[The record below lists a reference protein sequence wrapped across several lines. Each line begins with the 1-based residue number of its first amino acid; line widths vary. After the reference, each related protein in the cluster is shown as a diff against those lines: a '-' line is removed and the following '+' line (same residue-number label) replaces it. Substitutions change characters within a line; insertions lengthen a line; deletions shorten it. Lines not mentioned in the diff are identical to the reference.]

1 MSIMANNS
9 SDRELST
16 MANNSSDRELS
27 IMANN
32 SSDLDDCVMANNIGG
47 NVYMISNI
55 LDTPVQIET
64 ACLICGEGVGTWLG
78 DYTPKICGKCR
89 DAVMAMRKKME
100 DTV

>member
-1 MSIMANNS
+1 MSTTANNLSDRELSTTANNS
-9 SDRELST
+9 SDR
-16 MANNSSDRELS
+16 
-27 IMANN
+27 
-32 SSDLDDCVMANNIGG
+32 DDCVMANNIGG
-47 NVYMISNI
+47 NVYIVSNI

-64 ACLICGEGVGTWLG
+64 ACLICGEAIPSWFS